1 MALLPD
7 FSSTVI
13 TNNFIQL
20 MLIRHG
26 YFSGMS
32 RVRQGSIRDTTDS
45 TSTWIHHAH
54 NRHAF
59 NLIEELDCHGS
70 SQKKLYLRFFLR
82 GRWAGIHRL
91 GCIDSTNVVFLQ
103 KTANSLIP
111 SMCDDV
117 CFWLF
122 DSASCNKNR
131 TSFIISRGFKFD
143 PKTES

>member
-59 NLIEELDCHGS
+59 NLVEELDCHGS
-70 SQKKLYLRFFLR
+70 SQKKFYLRFFLR
-82 GRWAGIHRL
+82 RRWAGIHRL
-91 GCIDSTNVVFLQ
+91 GCIDSTNVVSLQ
-103 KTANSLIP
+103 KNCEFSFPIHVMTSA
-111 SMCDDV
+111 
-117 CFWLF
+117 F